1 MTTKLKPS
9 PALLPD
15 QGLSPLIDEA
25 LRQVLKDLPPGRLG
39 EAMYAAVFPG
49 GKRLRPRLLL
59 LTGQVFAADPQAL
72 SRVGAAL
79 ELVHCASLVLDD
91 LPCMDNAMARRG
103 QPALHL
109 RFSEA
114 TAVLAAFGLLARA
127 MAVFPQA
134 LEEADLAPA
143 FCQQWSARF
152 ATLVETLCRG
162 QEADL
167 DLSHGICSV
176 ERLEEVHAAKTGA
189 FFQFAAE
196 LGAFVGGADLA
207 SLSCITAFARNLGL
221 AYQVV
226 DDILDVI
233 GEPEATGKLQ
243 GQDRRLGRPT
253 FVTLLGVDAAATL
266 ARELLAVAKTSLNP
280 LGVRAGPLQG
290 FVDYVQGLF

>member
-1 MTTKLKPS
+1 MH
-9 PALLPD
+9 
-15 QGLSPLIDEA
+15 
-25 LRQVLKDLPPGRLG
+25 
-39 EAMYAAVFPG
+39 AAVFPG

-59 LTGQVFAADPQAL
+59 LTGQVFTADPRAL

-91 LPCMDNAMARRG
+91 LPCMDNATARRG

-114 TAVLAAFGLLARA
+114 TAILAAFGLLARA

-134 LEEADLAPA
+134 LMAADVAPA
-143 FCQQWSARF
+143 FCLHWGTRF
-152 ATLVETLCRG
+152 AALVETLCRG

-167 DLSHGICSV
+167 ELPHGTCGV
-176 ERLEEVHAAKTGA
+176 ARLEEVHAAKTGA

-196 LGAFVGGADLA
+196 LGAFLGGADLA
-207 SLSCITAFARNLGL
+207 SLSCIKTFARNLGL

-233 GEPEATGKLQ
+233 GEPEAMGKLQ
-243 GQDRRLGRPT
+243 GQDRRLGRAT
-253 FVTLLGVDAAATL
+253 FVTLLGVEAAATL

-280 LGVRAGPLQG
+280 LGVRAGPLAD
-290 FVDYVQGLF
+290 FVDYLQELL